1 MPEIW
6 ILLALSAAVLYGI
19 SQAIGKLA
27 IDSLTAPSMVAVN
40 FLVSMPIYILFLF
53 CFLLSLGS
61 FRIGSEYIIFG
72 LVAALLGRA
81 GYYTYL
87 EALER
92 GPVMIVGSITAA
104 YPAIITVLA
113 ITLLGESLT
122 SVQAAGVSLVIVSM
136 IGLSFSHG
144 SSKGSTGFTRLSLI
158 LSIVTLILWG
168 VWGIFVKLALRELPI
183 VFYLGLYSL
192 VLPPLFYT
200 YIKHKRIPRKQ
211 ILPKWSLPVIIAV
224 IAVLIGQLALL
235 ADTAAVSIGEAA
247 VVFPLIASYPIVMI
261 LLAFAFLKERLS
273 RRDISLV
280 FAVIIGIILIST
292 T

>member
-6 ILLALSAAVLYGI
+6 VLLALSAAVLYGI
-19 SQAIGKLA
+19 SQAIGKSA

-40 FLVSMPIYILFLF
+40 FLVSMPVYILFLF

-61 FRIGSEYIIFG
+61 FRIGFEYIIFG

-122 SVQAAGVSLVIVSM
+122 FIQAVGVSLVIVSM

-144 SSKGSTGFTRLSLI
+144 SSNSGTSFTRLSLI
-158 LSIVTLILWG
+158 LSIVTLVLWG

-183 VFYLGLYSL
+183 IFYLGLYSL

-200 YIKHKRIPRKQ
+200 YVRYKKIPRRE

-235 ADTAAVSIGEAA
+235 ADTTAVSLGEAA

-273 RRDISLV
+273 RRDVFLV
-280 FAVIIGIILIST
+280 FTVIIGIILIST

>member
-40 FLVSMPIYILFLF
+40 FLVSMPVYILFLF

-61 FRIGSEYIIFG
+61 FQIGSEYIIFG

-144 SSKGSTGFTRLSLI
+144 SSNSGTSFTRLSLT
-158 LSIVTLILWG
+158 LSIVTLVLWG

-183 VFYLGLYSL
+183 IFYLGLYSL

-200 YIKHKRIPRKQ
+200 YVRYKRIPRRE

-235 ADTAAVSIGEAA
+235 ADTAAVSLGEAA
-247 VVFPLIASYPIVMI
+247 IVFPLIASYPIVMI

-273 RRDISLV
+273 RRDVLLV

-292 T
+292 A

>member
-61 FRIGSEYIIFG
+61 FRIGFEYIIFG

-144 SSKGSTGFTRLSLI
+144 SSKGSTSFTRLSLI

-183 VFYLGLYSL
+183 IFYLGLYSL
-192 VLPPLFYT
+192 VLPPLFLT
-200 YIKHKRIPRKQ
+200 YIRYKRIPRKQ
-211 ILPKWSLPVIIAV
+211 VLPKWSLPVIIAV

-235 ADTAAVSIGEAA
+235 ADTAAVSLGEAA

-273 RRDISLV
+273 RRDVSLV

>member
-1 MPEIW
+1 
-6 ILLALSAAVLYGI
+6 
-19 SQAIGKLA
+19 
-27 IDSLTAPSMVAVN
+27 
-40 FLVSMPIYILFLF
+40 MPIYILFLF

>member
-1 MPEIW
+1 
-6 ILLALSAAVLYGI
+6 
-19 SQAIGKLA
+19 
-27 IDSLTAPSMVAVN
+27 
-40 FLVSMPIYILFLF
+40 
-53 CFLLSLGS
+53 
-61 FRIGSEYIIFG
+61 
-72 LVAALLGRA
+72 
-81 GYYTYL
+81 
-87 EALER
+87 
-92 GPVMIVGSITAA
+92 MIVGSITAA

-122 SVQAAGVSLVIVSM
+122 SIQAVGVSLVIMSM

-144 SSKGSTGFTRLSLI
+144 SSKGSTNFTRLSLI

-200 YIKHKRIPRKQ
+200 YIRYKRIPRKQ

-235 ADTAAVSIGEAA
+235 ADTAAVSLGEAA

-273 RRDISLV
+273 RRDVLLV

>member
-40 FLVSMPIYILFLF
+40 FLVSMPVYILFLF
-53 CFLLSLGS
+53 CFLLSLSS

-72 LVAALLGRA
+72 LVAVLLGRA

-144 SSKGSTGFTRLSLI
+144 SSKGSTSFTRLSLI

-183 VFYLGLYSL
+183 IFYLGLYSL
-192 VLPPLFYT
+192 VLPPLFYA
-200 YIKHKRIPRKQ
+200 YVRYKRIPRRQ
-211 ILPKWSLPVIIAV
+211 VLPKWSLPVVIAV

-235 ADTAAVSIGEAA
+235 ADTTAVSLGEAA

-273 RRDISLV
+273 RRDVSLV

>member
-1 MPEIW
+1 
-6 ILLALSAAVLYGI
+6 
-19 SQAIGKLA
+19 
-27 IDSLTAPSMVAVN
+27 
-40 FLVSMPIYILFLF
+40 
-53 CFLLSLGS
+53 
-61 FRIGSEYIIFG
+61 
-72 LVAALLGRA
+72 
-81 GYYTYL
+81 
-87 EALER
+87 
-92 GPVMIVGSITAA
+92 MIVGSITAA

-144 SSKGSTGFTRLSLI
+144 SSNSGTSFTRLSLI

-183 VFYLGLYSL
+183 IFYLGLYSL
-192 VLPPLFYT
+192 VLPPLFYA
-200 YIKHKRIPRKQ
+200 YVRYKRIPRRQ
-211 ILPKWSLPVIIAV
+211 VLPKWSLPVVIAV

-235 ADTAAVSIGEAA
+235 ADTAAVSLGEAA

-273 RRDISLV
+273 RRDVSLV

>member
-6 ILLALSAAVLYGI
+6 VLLALSAAVLYGI

-40 FLVSMPIYILFLF
+40 FLVSMPVCILFFF

-61 FRIGSEYIIFG
+61 FRIGFEYIIFG
-72 LVAALLGRA
+72 LAAALLGRA

-92 GPVMIVGSITAA
+92 GPVMMVGSITAA

-144 SSKGSTGFTRLSLI
+144 SSNSGTSFTRLSLI
-158 LSIVTLILWG
+158 LSIVTLVLWG

-183 VFYLGLYSL
+183 IFYLGLYSL

-200 YIKHKRIPRKQ
+200 YVRYKRIPRRE

-235 ADTAAVSIGEAA
+235 ADTAAVSLGEAA
-247 VVFPLIASYPIVMI
+247 IVFPLIASYPIVMI

-273 RRDISLV
+273 RRDVLLV

-292 T
+292 A

>member
-6 ILLALSAAVLYGI
+6 VLLALSAVVLYGI
-19 SQAIGKLA
+19 SQVIGKLA
-27 IDSLTAPSMVAVN
+27 IDSLAAPTMVAVN
-40 FLVSMPIYILFLF
+40 FLVSMPVYLLFFL

-61 FRIGSEYIIFG
+61 FQIGSEYIIFG

-104 YPAIITVLA
+104 YPAIITILA

-122 SVQAAGVSLVIVSM
+122 AIQGVGVVIIIISM

-144 SSKGSTGFTRLSLI
+144 SSKGGTSFTRLSLI
-158 LSIVTLILWG
+158 LSIATLILWG

-183 VFYLGLYSL
+183 MFYLGLYSL
-192 VLPPLFYT
+192 VLPPLFFT
-200 YIKHKRIPRKQ
+200 YFRYKRIPFKQ
-211 ILPKWSLPVIIAV
+211 VLPKWSLPVIIAV

-235 ADTAAVSIGEAA
+235 ADTAAVSLGEAA
-247 VVFPLIASYPIVMI
+247 VVFPLIASYPVVMI

-273 RRDISLV
+273 RRDVSLV
-280 FAVIIGIILIST
+280 FTVIIGIILIST

>member
-6 ILLALSAAVLYGI
+6 VLLALSAAVLYGI

-40 FLVSMPIYILFLF
+40 FLVSMPVCILFFF

-61 FRIGSEYIIFG
+61 FRIGFEYILFG
-72 LVAALLGRA
+72 LAAALLGRA

-104 YPAIITVLA
+104 YPAIIAVLA

-144 SSKGSTGFTRLSLI
+144 SSNSGTSFTRLSLT
-158 LSIVTLILWG
+158 LSIVTLVLWG

-183 VFYLGLYSL
+183 IFYLGLYSL

-200 YIKHKRIPRKQ
+200 YVRYKRIPRRE

-235 ADTAAVSIGEAA
+235 ADTAAVSLGEAA
-247 VVFPLIASYPIVMI
+247 IVFPLIASYPIVMI

-273 RRDISLV
+273 RRDVLLV

-292 T
+292 A

>member
-40 FLVSMPIYILFLF
+40 FLVSMPVYILFLF

-144 SSKGSTGFTRLSLI
+144 SSNSGTSFTRLSLI

-183 VFYLGLYSL
+183 IFYLGLYSL
-192 VLPPLFYT
+192 VLPPLFYA
-200 YIKHKRIPRKQ
+200 YVRYKRIPRRQ
-211 ILPKWSLPVIIAV
+211 VLPKWSLPVVIAV

-235 ADTAAVSIGEAA
+235 ADTAAVSLGEAA

-273 RRDISLV
+273 RRDVSLV

>member
-104 YPAIITVLA
+104 YPAIIAVLA
-113 ITLLGESLT
+113 ITLLGESWT

-200 YIKHKRIPRKQ
+200 YIRYKRIPRKQ